1 MLEINKRVF
10 KVILPSI
17 LILAFII
24 FDYINLSYSKYILVG
39 LYGVF
44 PIIFIIQGAIYIRF
58 KRELVLG
65 FLLSSISVL
74 LCDILYDILYN
85 MGTELPFVLI
95 YIVLGI
101 ITFNITK
108 KCSYKKVA

>member
-39 LYGVF
+39 LYGIF
-44 PIIFIIQGAIYIRF
+44 PLIFIIQGAIYKSF

-65 FLLSSISVL
+65 VLLSSISVL
-74 LCDILYDILYN
+74 LCDILYN
-85 MGTELPFVLI
+85 MGTVLPFVLI

-101 ITFNITK
+101 ITFNITLLFIF
-108 KCSYKKVA
+108 